1 MASTMPLLDRVII
14 DSVEEVESKV
24 EDRLNCDVLFY
35 YGELRS
41 SNFTFFRDSVE
52 RIAERDGKR
61 DAIGLCLTTPGGQAE
76 AVERMVEVIRHH
88 YDAFYALVPNT
99 AMSAGTIFCMAADR
113 IYMDYSSALGP
124 IDPQVPDR
132 DNRVLVPALG
142 YLDKVE
148 ELIQKSADNTIS
160 PAEFQML
167 QSLDLAMLRF
177 YEQAKD
183 LSINL
188 LKKWLAEY
196 KFKNWTHHR
205 TTNPGSEVTTEE
217 RIERA
222 REIATKLSD
231 NNRWHSHGRMIG
243 MGTLR
248 SEMRLEIE
256 DFSENAELHDA
267 IRQYADTLT
276 GYIER
281 NGQNF
286 VIFNRHL
293 Q

>member
-1 MASTMPLLDRVII
+1 MASTMPFVDRII
-14 DSVEEVESKV
+14 IESVSEAEEKV
-24 EDRLNCDVLFY
+24 EKALDCDALFY

-41 SNFTFFRDSVE
+41 SNFTAFRDYVE
-52 RIAERDGKR
+52 KLAERAEKR
-61 DAIGLCLTTPGGQAE
+61 DAFGLCLTTPGGQAE
-76 AVERMVEVIRHH
+76 AVERMVEVVRHH
-88 YDAFYALVPNT
+88 YNTFYALVPNT

-132 DNRVLVPALG
+132 ENRVLVPALG

-148 ELIQKSADNTIS
+148 ELIQKSFDNTIS

-196 KFKNWTHHR
+196 KFRNWTEHR
-205 TTNPGSEVTTEE
+205 TTN
-217 RIERA
+217 
-222 REIATKLSD
+222 
-231 NNRWHSHGRMIG
+231 
-243 MGTLR
+243 
-248 SEMRLEIE
+248 
-256 DFSENAELHDA
+256 
-267 IRQYADTLT
+267 
-276 GYIER
+276 
-281 NGQNF
+281 
-286 VIFNRHL
+286 
-293 Q
+293 